1 MRPRGET
8 QMWRRLLML
17 TGLDKVTL
25 RAMDMVE
32 ADIRLTSGNQF
43 FRLDGCV
50 AKFHASVRIE
60 SGFGYEFDI
69 IRHKGY
75 E

>member
-1 MRPRGET
+1 
-8 QMWRRLLML
+8 ML
-17 TGLDKVTL
+17 TGLEKLTL

-32 ADIRLTSGNQF
+32 ADIRLTPGNQF

-50 AKFHASVRIE
+50 AQFRANVRID
-60 SGFGYEFDI
+60 SGFGYGFEI
-69 IRHKGY
+69 IRQKGY